1 MRDLVLILGDQLS
14 PSLSSLRRT
23 DKSRAR
29 LLMAEV
35 MEEASYVP
43 HHKKKLAFTFSAMRH
58 HGAALK
64 KAGWQLT
71 YRKLKETGKEGSLA
85 REVARAVKEYRP
97 QRLLV
102 TEPGEYRLKKE
113 MESWAERFSLPVEIC
128 PDTRF
133 IASHEEFSQW
143 AAGRK
148 ELRMEYFYR
157 EMRRK
162 TGLLMEG
169 GEPCGGKWN
178 FDTENRKSLPKGQR
192 FARPQRTAPDKTT
205 RDVLKLVE
213 KRFAANMG
221 SLSDFWFAV
230 TREEAETA
238 RNHFLKTALPLF
250 GDYQDAMAREERFL
264 AHSVLSIYMNA
275 GLLDPLETAKA
286 AEAEYKAGRVPLN
299 AAEGF
304 IRQIIGWR
312 EYVRGIYW
320 QRMPGYIEA
329 NALGAERPLPE
340 FYWTGD
346 TQLACL
352 KAAVGQTIEEAY
364 AHHIQRLMLTGTF
377 ALLAGVRPQ
386 ELHEWYL
393 AVYADAYEWV
403 EAPNTLGM
411 SQYADGGL
419 LGSKPYAASGAYI
432 NRMSDYCKACAYKV
446 KEKTGAQA
454 CPFNY
459 LYWDFIARHE
469 ARLKSNPR
477 MGPIYRNWARIEADK
492 KKAIRASA
500 RAFLEKLA

>member
-14 PSLSSLRRT
+14 PNLSSLRRT

-35 MEEASYVP
+35 MEEAAYVP
-43 HHKKKLAFTFSAMRH
+43 HHKKKLAFAFSAMRH

-71 YRKLKETGKEGSLA
+71 YRKLEETGKEGSLA
-85 REVARAVKEYRP
+85 REVARAVQEHRP

-133 IASHEEFSQW
+133 IASHEEFAQW

-178 FDTENRKSLPKGQR
+178 FDAENRKSLPKGQR
-192 FARPQRTAPDKTT
+192 FAGPQRTAPDKTT

-230 TREEAETA
+230 TRKEAEKA
-238 RNHFLKTALPLF
+238 RDHFLKTALPLF

-320 QRMPGYIEA
+320 QRMPGYTDS
-329 NALGAERPLPE
+329 NALGAERPLPG
-340 FYWTGD
+340 FYWTGE
-346 TQLACL
+346 TQMACL
-352 KAAVGQTIEEAY
+352 KAAIGQTIEEAY

-386 ELHEWYL
+386 ALHEWYL

-477 MGPIYRNWARIEADK
+477 MGPIYRNWARMEADQ

-500 RAFLEKLA
+500 RTFLEKLA